1 MEARQIIQADYLD
14 ILFAGRNKKYGAYKL
29 RKTYFKRL
37 WTALAV
43 TLLISASGF
52 WLLQSGTVKEVVPFL
67 ENKEIFLLA
76 IEEIKMPPS
85 PPPVQEE
92 QVVQTPAKATTQ
104 VTTKSR
110 VVNADVKRTKFTT
123 LIVKDKVSSE
133 AVPTVDEIA
142 IVGNI
147 TVDGAI
153 VNQIMPP
160 VPPPVVISG
169 TEEGNGTAAIP
180 VKPKEK
186 EQNRIFEKVE
196 IEASVNVARWRQHL
210 ERNLVRYIEDAA
222 TAGMQPGTYTVMV
235 RFLVEKDGSI
245 SSVSAL
251 NDPGFGLA
259 QGAVQVVKS
268 GPKWNPGEQ
277 NGQKVRSYHTQ
288 PITFLIIES

>member
-14 ILFAGRNKKYGAYKL
+14 MLFAGRNKKYGAYNL
-29 RKTYFKRL
+29 RKTYSKRL

-43 TLLISASGF
+43 TLLVSFTSF

-67 ENKEIFLLA
+67 EKKEIVLSA
-76 IEEIKMPPS
+76 IEEMKTPPP
-85 PPPVQEE
+85 PPPVQEDK
-92 QVVQTPAKATTQ
+92 VVQTPAKATTQ
-104 VTTKSR
+104 VTTKTR
-110 VVNADVKRTKFTT
+110 VVSANMKRTKFTT
-123 LIVKDKVSSE
+123 PIVKDKVSSE

-142 IVGNI
+142 VVDNI

-153 VNQIMPP
+153 VNQVMAP
-160 VPPPVVISG
+160 VPPPVITGG
-169 TEEGNGTAAIP
+169 TEEGEGTAAIP
-180 VKPKEK
+180 VKPKE
-186 EQNRIFEKVE
+186 EEPNRIFEKVE

-245 SSVSAL
+245 SRVSAL

-259 QGAVQVVKS
+259 RGAAQVVES
-268 GPKWNPGEQ
+268 GPQWNPGEQ

-288 PITFLIIES
+288 PITFVIMES

>member
-14 ILFAGRNKKYGAYKL
+14 MLFAGRNKNYGAYKL
-29 RKTYFKRL
+29 RKTYYKRL

-43 TLLISASGF
+43 TLLISFSGF

-67 ENKEIFLLA
+67 EKKEIFLSA
-76 IEEIKMPPS
+76 IEELKT

-92 QVVQTPAKATTQ
+92 KIVQAPAKATTQ
-104 VTTKSR
+104 VTTKAR
-110 VVNADVKRTKFTT
+110 VVSADVKRTKFTT
-123 LIVKDKVSSE
+123 PIVKDKVSSE

-142 IVGNI
+142 IVDNI

-153 VNQIMPP
+153 VNQVMAP

-169 TEEGNGTAAIP
+169 TAEGEGTAAIP
-180 VKPKEK
+180 VKPKEE

-245 SSVSAL
+245 SRVLAL

-259 QGAVQVVKS
+259 RGAAQVVES
-268 GPKWNPGEQ
+268 GPQWNPGEQ
-277 NGQKVRSYHTQ
+277 NGRKVRSYHTQ
-288 PITFLIIES
+288 PITFVIMES